1 MGKNWLVTSNTSR
14 TKLVTFHHR
23 RSDPELPPVTMNGC
37 HLEVALY
44 LERILGLNLTP
55 DFKWNTYDPSL
66 KLKAFTASASCDM
79 KNRFPGTCP
88 PNHCCAMAGFPAIG
102 VFCRPLPR
110 VGEKCATRNI
120 PFICPCA
127 PGLTC
132 QVKVR
137 PDGSKSMYGKCA

>member
-1 MGKNWLVTSNTSR
+1 MVTSNTSR

-66 KLKAFTASASCDM
+66 KLKAFAADISCDM
-79 KNRFPGTCP
+79 KNRYPGNCP
-88 PNHCCAMAGFPAIG
+88 TDNCCVIEILPVSGP
-102 VFCRPLPR
+102 FCRPLPTA
-110 VGEKCATRNI
+110 GKKCSTIENT
-120 PFICPCA
+120 FFCPCA
-127 PGLTC
+127 PGLKC
-132 QVKVR
+132 KVKTR
-137 PDGSKSMYGKCA
+137 PDGTKSIYGKCT